1 MGKDLA
7 QNPSSAAYGCASLGK
22 QQSLSGPQLPVCKNH
37 NMRFIG
43 LLGRVCDSW
52 D

>member
-7 QNPSSAAYGCASLGK
+7 QNPSSAAYRLCLIGQTAV
-22 QQSLSGPQLPVCKNH
+22 LSGPQLPVCKNH
-37 NMRFIG
+37 NIRFIG